1 LHYRIGDY
9 VQEEEIHDKL
19 DRMHQC
25 IRSGEDAYDQLY
37 EPRTHSNPAGHYNEA
52 KDMFG
57 EAIALAQELGLDEQA
72 QSLSQRLDHIKAV
85 YRSQFSG
92 FDSSPRPG

>member
-37 EPRTHSNPAGHYNEA
+37 EPRTHSNPAGHYSEA

-57 EAIALAQELGLDEQA
+57 
-72 QSLSQRLDHIKAV
+72 
-85 YRSQFSG
+85 
-92 FDSSPRPG
+92 

>member
-1 LHYRIGDY
+1 MMNSVLRSSHYRIGDY
-9 VQEEEIHDKL
+9 VREEEKL

-25 IRSGEDAYDQLY
+25 IRSGEDAYDRLY
-37 EPRTHSNPAGHYNEA
+37 EPRTHSNPAGHYSEA
-52 KDMFG
+52 KDSFG
-57 EAIALAQELGLDEQA
+57 EAIALARQLGLDEQA

-92 FDSSPRPG
+92 F